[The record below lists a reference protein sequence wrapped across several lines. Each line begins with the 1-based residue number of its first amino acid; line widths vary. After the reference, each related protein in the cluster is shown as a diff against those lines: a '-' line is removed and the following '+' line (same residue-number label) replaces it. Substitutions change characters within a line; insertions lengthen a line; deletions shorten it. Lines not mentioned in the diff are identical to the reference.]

1 MKITFNIE
9 KKYLIV
15 LMIIIGVVAAGIAIA
30 STWDNS
36 QSHDTLWVKYIKG
49 KNVNEVLFYDDIRM
63 STYKGIRTDSL
74 AAATL
79 DGQITIVDNVLI
91 NGKNLGVGGVITGT
105 GGVKLN
111 YYSIAKPACSATYEG
126 MLWYFRNGAYGNLQA
141 CIALP
146 GGYAWYNIQ
155 TSS

>member
-1 MKITFNIE
+1 
-9 KKYLIV
+9 
-15 LMIIIGVVAAGIAIA
+15 MIIIGVVAAGIAIA

-91 NGKNLGVGGVITGT
+91 NGKNLGVGGRVTGT
-105 GGVKLN
+105 SGVRIN
-111 YYSIAKPACSATYEG
+111 DPSISRPSCSSANAG
-126 MLWYFRNGAYGNLQA
+126 LF
-141 CIALP
+141 
-146 GGYAWYNIQ
+146 WYNNPGLSFCSQ
-155 TSS
+155 STPTSGTYYWYVIDMHFP